1 MNPVT
6 PIEQAFLT
14 SAPLTYW
21 AGYFFVGGEQEASQC
36 IMGCLAASLAL
47 DASSIPR
54 DVTTEDVSRN
64 CQISLEVEVEAKS
77 PLLENHS
84 YEILG

>member
-1 MNPVT
+1 MYVNLFMEGVLFFLICLLVYVGKSRMNPVT

-47 DASSIPR
+47 DASSIP
-54 DVTTEDVSRN
+54 
-64 CQISLEVEVEAKS
+64 
-77 PLLENHS
+77 
-84 YEILG
+84 